1 MRLIV
6 HIGFHKTASTHLQGL
21 MNANHAALAARGIW
35 YDPQS
40 GYPAHH
46 SVAHALMQGD
56 SAPFEP
62 MIVAALSAGAETL
75 ILSSE
80 DLECALFNPAVPALI
95 EEVAASFAIR
105 DIEWHA
111 AIREPGAYFESLH
124 AQLSWHTF
132 ADALHMF
139 SEVMKKGVL
148 FMPEP
153 FSGDHATP
161 YWFYC
166 FDYQPFLQAFA
177 AGGRSI
183 FVHDYADGEPYP
195 GWRLIDRLGALDAMV
210 KPAAAIDG
218 NHRLSRAAV
227 VEHFEARIHD
237 VVGAE
242 DWPTVQQIVAHH
254 VTTDLQT
261 VPTLARLIGNRFA
274 ESYRAAIRA
283 FGRTATPV
291 EAMDRAA

>member
-6 HIGFHKTASTHLQGL
+6 HMGFHKTASTNLQGL
-21 MNANHAALAARGIW
+21 MNANHAHLAARGIW
-35 YDPQS
+35 YEHQEW
-40 GYPAHH
+40 YPAHH
-46 SVAHALMQGD
+46 AAAHALMQGD
-56 SAPFEP
+56 SAPFEA
-62 MIVAALSAGAETL
+62 MIGNAMAAGAHTL

-95 EEVAASFAIR
+95 EEVAASFGIR
-105 DIEWHA
+105 DVEWHA

-153 FSGDHATP
+153 YLDEYATP

-166 FDYQPFLQAFA
+166 FDYQPFFEGFA
-177 AGGRSI
+177 AQGRALT
-183 FVHDYADGEPYP
+183 VHDYADREPYP
-195 GWRLIDRLGALDAMV
+195 GWRILDRLGALDAIV
-210 KPAAAIDG
+210 EPAAETDG
-218 NHRLSRAAV
+218 NHRLSRATI
-227 VEHFEARIHD
+227 VEHFEARLHEL
-237 VVGAE
+237 VGE
-242 DWPTVQQIVAHH
+242 DDWTAMQSIVANH

-261 VPTLARLIGNRFA
+261 VPTLARLVGNRFA
-274 ESYRAAIRA
+274 ESYRAALA
-283 FGRTATPV
+283 QFGSQAEQTAL
-291 EAMDRAA
+291 AA

>member
-6 HIGFHKTASTHLQGL
+6 HLGFHKTASTHLQDL
-21 MNANHAALAARGIW
+21 MNRNSARLAERGIW
-35 YDPQS
+35 YEGQQ

-46 SVAHALMQGD
+46 AAAHALMRGD
-56 SAPFEP
+56 SAPFEA
-62 MIVAALSAGAETL
+62 MCIDALTAGCHTL

-95 EEVAASFAIR
+95 EEVAAAFGIAPV
-105 DIEWHA
+105 EWHA
-111 AIREPGAYFESLH
+111 TIREPGAYFESLY
-124 AQLSWHTF
+124 AQLSWHSF

-153 FSGDHATP
+153 FLGEQEIP

-177 AGGRSI
+177 GTGRHVI
-183 FVHDYADGEPYP
+183 VHDYADRAPYP
-195 GWRLIDRLGALDAMV
+195 GWRMVDRLGALEAMV
-210 KPAAAIDG
+210 EPAEDAHG
-218 NHRLSRAAV
+218 NHRLTRAAIV
-227 VEHFEARIHD
+227 DHFQARLHEI
-237 VVGAE
+237 VGADE
-242 DWPTVQQIVAHH
+242 WDAVENIVANH

-274 ESYRAAIRA
+274 ASYRAAIHE
-283 FGRTATPV
+283 FGPGEPTRSI
-291 EAMDRAA
+291 AA